1 MTPSSPSDL
10 DVRVS
15 YLLCR
20 ALCPRTPVRNHP
32 TFPVSVAVVA
42 HPYDYLM
49 SSPVAQYGPCHFFTT
64 VCFDN
69 LTCAGDVS
77 RWAAPHGLLV
87 RVAIRTDR
95 KCSLP
100 FLSAWG
106 ARRFLV
112 SAQFRRADLVYLSI
126 RVRKTLFGR

>member
-69 LTCAGDVS
+69 LTCAGAVP
-77 RWAAPHGLLV
+77 RRATPPALLV

-100 FLSAWG
+100 FLSLG
-106 ARRFLV
+106 ALEDFLCRPSFDEPTWLTRRFE
-112 SAQFRRADLVYLSI
+112 
-126 RVRKTLFGR
+126 